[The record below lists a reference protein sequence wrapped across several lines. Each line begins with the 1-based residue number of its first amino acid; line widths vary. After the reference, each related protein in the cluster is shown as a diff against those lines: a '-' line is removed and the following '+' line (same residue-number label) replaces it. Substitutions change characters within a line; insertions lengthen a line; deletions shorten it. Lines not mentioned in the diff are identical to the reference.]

1 MRALSHSALPRASQ
15 LDEPILHVLKT
26 SPDTL
31 DNDAIDQAVAR
42 QLGVPEQALRA
53 LHTPGHGTRT
63 EFAYRMA
70 WARTRLR
77 LKGLIERVGSRSWR
91 AVRQSL

>member
-1 MRALSHSALPRASQ
+1 MLTLSPPELPRASQ
-15 LDEPILHVLKT
+15 LDDPILRVLKT
-26 SPDTL
+26 GPEPL
-31 DNDAIDQAVAR
+31 DNDAMDTAVAR
-42 QLGVPEQALRA
+42 ELGVPEEALLV
-53 LHTPGHGTRT
+53 LHTPGRGNRT

-91 AVRQSL
+91 LVRHL